1 MFLLAAI
8 TAATLFLNGAEIH
21 QTEALSLAKGMNE
34 IRVEGLSPS
43 LNPSSI
49 QLSLTGGAVITSSQF
64 ITDYLSSSVARHDD
78 LEQTLVNKK
87 ALLTELTN
95 QAATNLTSLSL
106 LESGVR
112 ASMSYDRVTTATV
125 DANLKFYQS
134 KAADLYAQK
143 ITLDNAID
151 KTKEEI
157 KTLEAQIKESSTQ
170 GKTRS
175 GVLLLTISSPKAQR
189 QPLEIRY
196 FTPEAAWSMHY
207 DINVK
212 AIGKPIELVKKA
224 HVSQTT
230 GLDWSAVRL
239 TLSTATPM
247 RNNQAPELSTWFIN
261 KYEQPLYFAARAAKV
276 ANASFA
282 AMDNMVFEEEAE
294 MATMDDFITT
304 TKNEVALE
312 YHIDV
317 PYDVQGNGKEQIIAL
332 GTETL
337 ANVDYAYYVVPK
349 VNTDVFLIADLSLA
363 PANSTSGETTASPL
377 ALLPGEASI
386 HYNGTYFGET
396 YLNTNALHLTLG
408 TDPSI
413 RVKREKVQDLTATK
427 GSTTSQALTYRTSI
441 TNTKTTPVKL
451 IVKDQYPVSQ
461 NKDIKVSLSDKTTA
475 GAANDTERGLLTY
488 TLSLSPA
495 ETQSLLLDYTLRYPK
510 DWTIR

>member
-21 QTEALSLAKGMNE
+21 QTESLSLAKGMNE

-43 LNPSSI
+43 LNTSSL
-49 QLSLTGGAVITSSQF
+49 QLSLAGGAVITSSQF
-64 ITDYLSSSVARHDD
+64 MTDYLSSSTAQHDD
-78 LEQTLVNKK
+78 LER
-87 ALLTELTN
+87 ALADKQAQLTRLTN
-95 QAATNLTSLSL
+95 EAATNLTSLSL

-134 KAADLYAQK
+134 KAAALYSDKLALDASIAQ
-143 ITLDNAID
+143 
-151 KTKEEI
+151 TKEEI
-157 KTLEAQIKESSTQ
+157 KQLEAQIKESSTR

-196 FTPEAAWSMHY
+196 FTPQASWSMHY

-212 AIGKPIELVKKA
+212 AIGNPIELVKKA
-224 HVSQTT
+224 YVSQTT

-261 KYEQPLYFAARAAKV
+261 KYEQPVLYATRAAKV
-276 ANASFA
+276 TNVAFA

-294 MATMDDFITT
+294 MATMDDFVSTT
-304 TKNEVALE
+304 ENEVALE
-312 YHIDV
+312 YKIDV

-337 ANVDYAYYVVPK
+337 TNVDYAYYVVPK
-349 VNTDVFLIADLSLA
+349 VSTDVFLIADLSLT
-363 PANSTSGETTASPL
+363 PANSVAADAARSPL
-377 ALLPGEASI
+377 ALLPGAASI

-396 YLNTNALHLTLG
+396 YLNTNSLHLTLG
-408 TDPSI
+408 TDPTI
-413 RVKREKVQDLTATK
+413 RVKREKIQDLTSTK
-427 GSTTSQALTYRTSI
+427 GATTTQALTYRTSI
-441 TNTKTTPVKL
+441 TNAKSTPVKL

-461 NKDIKVSLSDKTTA
+461 NKDIKVTLSDKTTT
-475 GAANDTERGLLTY
+475 GAVNDAERGLLTY
-488 TLSLSPA
+488 TLSLAPA
-495 ETQSLLLDYTLRYPK
+495 AEQTLILDYTLRYPK